1 MEWVQAINEL
11 TQGQVIAIDG
21 KQLRGSQDSE
31 SGKAAKGGIKTERLQ
46 CGWNVDY
53 LLKVLAG

>member
-11 TQGQVIAIDG
+11 TQGQVIPIDG

-31 SGKAAKGGIKTERLQ
+31 RCDCLR
-46 CGWNVDY
+46 
-53 LLKVLAG
+53 